1 MTIID
6 DRHLVEWLADCPRP
20 TRNSGATP
28 VRTRSYRPAP
38 AQPAPA
44 RSTSARPTAA
54 RPTAARPTSA
64 RPAVAPLRYRGTG
77 IAMSHAPH
85 ARRPVSTAVTIALA
99 GMAALIT
106 LWLGSLAQFSGD
118 RAAAPAQAP
127 DQLAVVQVQA
137 GETLQDLALRVAPG
151 ASAVQIAER
160 IRDLNNLDS
169 VAVDAGQTLIA
180 PVG

>member
-6 DRHLVEWLADCPRP
+6 DRHLVEWFADCPRP
-20 TRNSGATP
+20 TRSSGAAP
-28 VRTRSYRPAP
+28 VRTRSYRP
-38 AQPAPA
+38 
-44 RSTSARPTAA
+44 TSARPTSA
-54 RPTAARPTSA
+54 RPAPA

>member
-1 MTIID
+1 
-6 DRHLVEWLADCPRP
+6 
-20 TRNSGATP
+20 
-28 VRTRSYRPAP
+28 
-38 AQPAPA
+38 
-44 RSTSARPTAA
+44 
-54 RPTAARPTSA
+54 
-64 RPAVAPLRYRGTG
+64 VAPLRYRGTG

-85 ARRPVSTAVTIALA
+85 ARRQVSTAVTIALA

-118 RAAAPAQAP
+118 RAAAPVPAP

-151 ASAVQIAER
+151 ASAVQVAER

>member
-44 RSTSARPTAA
+44 RSTSA

>member
-6 DRHLVEWLADCPRP
+6 DRHLVEWFADCPRP
-20 TRNSGATP
+20 TRSSGAAP
-28 VRTRSYRPAP
+28 VRTRSYRPNL
-38 AQPAPA
+38 A
-44 RSTSARPTAA
+44 RPNLARPTSARPA
-54 RPTAARPTSA
+54 PA

>member
-6 DRHLVEWLADCPRP
+6 DRHLVEWFADCPRP
-20 TRNSGATP
+20 TRSSGGAP

-38 AQPAPA
+38 A
-44 RSTSARPTAA
+44 RPTAA
-54 RPTAARPTSA
+54 RSIPARSIPA

-85 ARRPVSTAVTIALA
+85 ARRQVSTAVTIALA

-118 RAAAPAQAP
+118 RAATPAQAP

>member
-54 RPTAARPTSA
+54 RPTSA

-85 ARRPVSTAVTIALA
+85 ARRQVSTAVTIALA

>member
-38 AQPAPA
+38 AQPASA
-44 RSTSARPTAA
+44 RSTSA

>member
-38 AQPAPA
+38 AQPASA